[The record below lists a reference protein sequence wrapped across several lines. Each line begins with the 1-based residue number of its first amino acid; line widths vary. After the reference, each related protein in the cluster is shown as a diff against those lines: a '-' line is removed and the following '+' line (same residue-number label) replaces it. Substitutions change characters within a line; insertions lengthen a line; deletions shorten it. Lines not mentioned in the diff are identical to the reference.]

1 MSNDKVVYIKIDK
14 VKMKCEDVYNDLKT
28 LDVIV
33 LADNYE
39 NRFIDSLYDISYVLT
54 KIGINSCIIERT
66 HNGIKIKNTLRNWY
80 NYLCY
85 KYLDN
90 TNEDDCIEFLDGIS
104 ASYYNE
110 FKKIVDTRDDMY
122 HFIFYECGNTKA
134 YLYFNKNKLKLNFS
148 NTDVCKALDF
158 IPKMCLYDVNMCN
171 INTTNT
177 LINEDFANL
186 LLEDINSVLYLL
198 KTLNCDEETKMEYY
212 KDLIKVM
219 SKNRKFKERCE
230 EITSFEEKIKIIE
243 MYKNIR
249 KDR

>member
-1 MSNDKVVYIKIDK
+1 MER
-14 VKMKCEDVYNDLKT
+14 EDVYNDLKT
-28 LDVIV
+28 LDAIV

-39 NRFIDSLYDISYVLT
+39 NRFINSLYDISYVLN
-54 KIGINSCIIERT
+54 KIGISSCVIERF
-66 HNGIKIKNTLRNWY
+66 HKGIKIKNTFRNCFEYLLY
-80 NYLCY
+80 NDLNI
-85 KYLDN
+85 L
-90 TNEDDCIEFLDGIS
+90 NEDDCIAFLGDTPE
-104 ASYYNE
+104 SYYNE
-110 FKKIVDTRDDMY
+110 IKKIVDTRDDMY

-134 YLYFNKNKLKLNFS
+134 YVYFNKNKLKLNFS
-148 NTDVCKALDF
+148 NTDGWELDF
-158 IPKMCLYDVNMCN
+158 IPEMCLYNVNMCN
-171 INTTNT
+171 INITNT

-198 KTLNCDEETKMEYY
+198 KTLNCDEETKTEYY

>member
-14 VKMKCEDVYNDLKT
+14 VKMKREDVYNYLKT

-33 LADNYE
+33 IADNYDY
-39 NRFIDSLYDISYVLT
+39 RFINSLYDIPHELDR
-54 KIGINSCIIERT
+54 IGVDSCAIERT
-66 HNGIKIKNTLRNWY
+66 RDGIKIQNVPRNY
-80 NYLCY
+80 YDYLND
-85 KYLDN
+85 L
-90 TNEDDCIEFLDGIS
+90 NEDD
-104 ASYYNE
+104 YNE
-110 FKKIVDTRDDMY
+110 FKKIINTRDDMY
-122 HFIFYECGNTKA
+122 RFIFYEHGNTKA

-148 NTDVCKALDF
+148 NTDVCKVLDF

>member
-1 MSNDKVVYIKIDK
+1 MER
-14 VKMKCEDVYNDLKT
+14 EDVYNDLKT
-28 LDVIV
+28 LDAIV

-39 NRFIDSLYDISYVLT
+39 NRFINSLYDISYVLN
-54 KIGINSCIIERT
+54 KIGISSCVIERF
-66 HNGIKIKNTLRNWY
+66 HKGIKIKNTFRNYY
-80 NYLCY
+80 NYF
-85 KYLDN
+85 
-90 TNEDDCIEFLDGIS
+90 EFLNDTPE
-104 ASYYNE
+104 SYYNE
-110 FKKIVDTRDDMY
+110 VKKIVDTRDDMY

-134 YLYFNKNKLKLNFS
+134 YVYFNKNKLKLNFS
-148 NTDVCKALDF
+148 NTDGWELDF

-198 KTLNCDEETKMEYY
+198 KTLNCDEETKLKYY

-219 SKNRKFKERCE
+219 SRNRKFKERCE

-243 MYKNIR
+243 IYKNIR
-249 KDR
+249 KER